1 MNRTFF
7 SDESIVPGMKINAK
21 YEWFRAK
28 MRVSLLGGARE
39 LVNNT
44 QKPCLLIEFIYKS
57 RKRVYRLTELSK
69 KDKTRYTT
77 GANK

>member
-7 SDESIVPGMKINAK
+7 SEESIVSEMKINAK
-21 YEWFRAK
+21 YEWFMAK

-39 LVNNT
+39 LVNT

-57 RKRVYRLTELSK
+57 RKRVYRLTELSRN
-69 KDKTRYTT
+69 DKMSYTT